1 MEKPLHPGGQAVI
14 EGVMMRLPW
23 GYSVAVRGPDG
34 SVRVLRR
41 PYRTWID
48 RLPPLKLP
56 ILRGATVLIESMVIG
71 IKALIYSAEA
81 SEEEDESQAGEE
93 GGSKA
98 LGTFGITVSLVL
110 AFSLGLL
117 LFFYLPLWLTDLT
130 GIKDGLWFNLVD
142 GLLRLTIVIGYMWV
156 ISLWGE
162 FQRIL
167 EYHGAEHKS
176 IGAFEAGQELT
187 VQSARAFGSVHPRC
201 GTSFL
206 LAVVVVS
213 LLVFLTLGRPET
225 LGDRLLRFAAIPLIA
240 GLSYEAIK
248 LA

>member
-1 MEKPLHPGGQAVI
+1 
-14 EGVMMRLPW
+14 
-23 GYSVAVRGPDG
+23 
-34 SVRVLRR
+34 
-41 PYRTWID
+41 
-48 RLPPLKLP
+48 
-56 ILRGATVLIESMVIG
+56 MVIG
-71 IKALIYSAEA
+71 IKALIFSAEA
-81 SEEEDESQAGEE
+81 SVEEDESKTGEE
-93 GGSKA
+93 GGGKA
-98 LGTFGITVSLVL
+98 LGTLGITVSLVL

-142 GLLRLTIVIGYMWV
+142 GLLRLTFVVGYMWV

-162 FQRIL
+162 FQRVL

-176 IGAFEAGQELT
+176 IAAFEAGGELT
-187 VQSARAFGSVHPRC
+187 VQSARSFGRVHARC

-248 LA
+248 LAERIQDGIIGRIVLAPGLLLQRLTTREPSDEQIQVAIAALESLLEMKPPLAADRKAEPSR